1 MNYQVIFSKGALKQF
16 NKLSSDLQKRV
27 QTKINELATEP
38 RPNGVKKLEDND
50 LYRIRV
56 GDYRV
61 IYQIQDEILLVIIV
75 KISHRSKAYRDES

>member
-1 MNYQVIFSKGALKQF
+1 VNYQVIFSKAALKQF

-50 LYRIRV
+50 LYRI
-56 GDYRV
+56 
-61 IYQIQDEILLVIIV
+61 
-75 KISHRSKAYRDES
+75 